1 MQTFWWT
8 EKQNTHAQNT
18 LKLVHYKYT
27 LGCKAQMFVDFH
39 WGVYSG
45 ATEAQV
51 SLASHSKFMLIK
63 PLEVHVYAP
72 CYKKILF

>member
-1 MQTFWWT
+1 
-8 EKQNTHAQNT
+8 
-18 LKLVHYKYT
+18 
-27 LGCKAQMFVDFH
+27 MFVDFH

-51 SLASHSKFMLIK
+51 SLASHSEFMLIK

-72 CYKKILF
+72 CYKKFYFREVTGVPIYIVASIL